1 MKEIHKDRIPDELLN
16 TATRLH
22 GHLGPFLVVGIRM
35 TLLAERILR
44 AKPTSCQ
51 AMVTKKRPLYCAIDG
66 IKAVMGE
73 NTVAIKEG
81 TGLVAEFSC
90 DEKKKVTL
98 RPIISLL
105 EKYIDTPWELCEEYA
120 REVMFNY
127 DNYEL
132 FEEIGR
138 GKF

>member
-16 TATRLH
+16 AATRLH

-35 TLLAERILR
+35 ALFAQRILR

-51 AMVTKKRPLYCAIDG
+51 AVVTRKKPLYCAIDG
-66 IKAVMGE
+66 IKAVIGE
-73 NTVAIKEG
+73 NAVVVKEG
-81 TGLVAEFSC
+81 TGLLAEFSS

-98 RPIISLL
+98 RPNISLL

-127 DNYEL
+127 DYEEL
-132 FEEIGR
+132 FEEIG